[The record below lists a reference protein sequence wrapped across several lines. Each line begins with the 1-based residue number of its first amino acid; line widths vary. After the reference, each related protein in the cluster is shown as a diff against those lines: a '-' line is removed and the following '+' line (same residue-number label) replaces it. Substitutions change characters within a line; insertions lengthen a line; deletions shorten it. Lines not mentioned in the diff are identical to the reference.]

1 MTRVAIPVFPG
12 SNCEHD
18 VAWAIREAGGD
29 AVLVHHRETELPAG
43 TAAVVVPGGFA
54 HGDYLRPG
62 AIARFS
68 PIMAAVADA
77 ARVDGLAVL
86 GICNGFQVLCEAG
99 LLPGALAKNA
109 GLRFLCRDVHL
120 VVEHSDS
127 PFTHRYA
134 PGTVVTMPVN
144 HFEGCY
150 SADPATLTELEMQ
163 GRVLFRY
170 CAPDGTVD
178 PDDPATNPN
187 GSLRGIAGVTNA
199 DGNGA
204 GKMPPPARAAD
215 ATLGPADGR
224 PLFADLAG
232 GTSSPPRTPP
242 VGPPFAEAGTRGA
255 RAAPHATDVPA
266 QDGPES

>member
-18 VAWAIREAGGD
+18 VASAIREVGGE

-43 TAAVVVPGGFA
+43 TTAVIVPGGFA

-77 ARVDGLAVL
+77 ARVDGLPVL

-109 GLRFLCRDVHL
+109 GLRFLCREVHL
-120 VVEHSDS
+120 VVEHAEG

-134 PGTVVTMPVN
+134 PGAVLRMPIN

-150 SADPATLTELEMQ
+150 SADPDTLTELEVE
-163 GRVLFRY
+163 GRVLLRY
-170 CAPDGTVD
+170 CAPDGTAD
-178 PDDPATNPN
+178 PDDPVTNPN
-187 GSLRGIAGVTNA
+187 GSLRAIAGVTNA
-199 DGNGA
+199 DGNVA
-204 GKMPPPARAAD
+204 GMMPHPERAAE
-215 ATLGPADGR
+215 AILGSTDGR
-224 PLFADLAG
+224 LLFESLLAAF
-232 GTSSPPRTPP
+232 P
-242 VGPPFAEAGTRGA
+242 VQT
-255 RAAPHATDVPA
+255 
-266 QDGPES
+266 